1 VTDVDLAL
9 IRKWQASRRKA
20 EQVAARLAAELRGR
34 QRWEP
39 VDGSL
44 RIAVRLG
51 VSESTVRRAKALL
64 AGHGAIMKDATH
76 RAPGYYVT

>member
-1 VTDVDLAL
+1 MTDIDPGL
-9 IRKWQASRRKA
+9 IRTWQASRLKA

-34 QRWEP
+34 QRWEA

-44 RIAVRLG
+44 HIAVRMG
-51 VSESTVRRAKALL
+51 VSEATVRRAKSLL
-64 AGHGAIMKDATH
+64 AGHGAIMKDAAH